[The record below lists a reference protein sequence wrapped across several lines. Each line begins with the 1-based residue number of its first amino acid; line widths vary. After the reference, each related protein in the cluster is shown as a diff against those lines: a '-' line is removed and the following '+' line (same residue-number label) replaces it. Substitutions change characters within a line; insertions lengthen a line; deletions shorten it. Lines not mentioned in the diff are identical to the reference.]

1 MALKKL
7 VQCPACRFTNRAG
20 DPRCLVCKAVLPENA
35 PEAAPP
41 TQPAPPPGVRQRLI
55 NSDGVDIGPRVAP
68 GPLARKGPPKAAPK
82 PAPPAKKP
90 APAASDAPPRETAPI
105 RRPKPDLVG
114 SATEEALATDEVKID
129 AASSDEG
136 TSELA
141 RGTSKATP
149 TTRIVAANIDRSKIV
164 GWLVCDPLPPIPLG
178 GKPLLTIGRHHECDL
193 VLPHKEISRRHA
205 VVKVRGANIVFE
217 DEGSSNG
224 SFVNGQR
231 VSHSLLRVGDTIAI
245 GPYEVEIRSSEDMS
259 TEDDKSATRTNLE
272 LTSVSRLN
280 PLAAMTGKIQ
290 EVPLAEVLQG
300 IEFNKKS
307 GTLTVVSERQQG
319 ALVVSGGA
327 PVFARWGDLAD
338 DQAVLRM
345 LTLVKG
351 RFAFA
356 GEQQPGERTMRSSLT
371 GLLLEASRMIDEGET
386 APADKGADALGEF
399 DGEVTEDPDATSG
412 PPI

>member
-1 MALKKL
+1 MAFKKL

-20 DPRCLVCKAVLPENA
+20 DARCLVCKATLPENA
-35 PEAAPP
+35 PEVTAPA
-41 TQPAPPPGVRQRLI
+41 QPGPPPGVRQRLI
-55 NSDGVDIGPRVAP
+55 NMDGSDAGPRVPPARPAAP
-68 GPLARKGPPKAAPK
+68 KGARPPGQPKGPPAKAPPAKGPPLPAQRR
-82 PAPPAKKP
+82 PAPPAA
-90 APAASDAPPRETAPI
+90 APAPRETAPMP
-105 RRPKPDLVG
+105 RPRPDLVG
-114 SATEEALATDEVKID
+114 RATEDALATDEARVD
-129 AASSDEG
+129 VTPPEDEG
-136 TSELA
+136 TSELPRA
-141 RGTSKATP
+141 GGKATP
-149 TTRIVAANIDRSKIV
+149 TTRIVASNVDRSKVV

-231 VSHSLLRVGDTIAI
+231 VSHSLLRVGDLIAI
-245 GPYEVEIRSSEDMS
+245 GPYEVEVRSNDDMS
-259 TEDDKSATRTNLE
+259 TSDDDKSETRTNLD

-319 ALVVSGGA
+319 VLVVAGGA
-327 PVFARWGDLAD
+327 PVFARWGDLKD
-338 DQAVLRM
+338 DPAVLRM
-345 LTLVKG
+345 LTLIKG
-351 RFAFA
+351 RFTFA
-356 GEQQPGERTMRSSLT
+356 GEPQPGERTMRSSLT
-371 GLLLEASRMIDEGET
+371 GLLLEASRLIDEGET
-386 APADKGADALGEF
+386 APSDQGNDA
-399 DGEVTEDPDATSG
+399 P
-412 PPI
+412 